1 MVLPFTPL
9 TVVFQDVQYYVDT
22 PLEMREHGFT
32 NKKLQILSDI
42 TGALRPGVLTA
53 LMGVSGAAGKTTLLD
68 VLAGRKTSGYIEGQ
82 IKIGG
87 YPKEFVN
94 EVLETIEIDGIKDAL
109 VGIPGVTGLS
119 NEQRKRLTIAVELVA
134 NPSII
139 FMDEPTT
146 GLDARA
152 AAIVMRAV
160 KNVVDTGRTI
170 LIILKTGGHLIYS
183 RTTGTAFKSIPGVQ
197 KIRNNYNPATWMLE
211 VTSTS
216 AEAELGVDFALKYR
230 ESALY
235 E

>member
-1 MVLPFTPL
+1 
-9 TVVFQDVQYYVDT
+9 
-22 PLEMREHGFT
+22 
-32 NKKLQILSDI
+32 
-42 TGALRPGVLTA
+42 
-53 LMGVSGAAGKTTLLD
+53 
-68 VLAGRKTSGYIEGQ
+68 
-82 IKIGG
+82 
-87 YPKEFVN
+87 
-94 EVLETIEIDGIKDAL
+94 
-109 VGIPGVTGLS
+109 
-119 NEQRKRLTIAVELVA
+119 
-134 NPSII
+134 
-139 FMDEPTT
+139 MDEPTT

-183 RTTGTAFKSIPGVQ
+183 GPLGQHSSSVIEYFESIPGVQ